1 MYLRN
6 LNPGDMKLQINFK
19 EVTYGWWEIEVPDD
33 ATDEEIMEKAWD
45 EYGNSDIN
53 YGKCDMDITDWE
65 EI

>member
-1 MYLRN
+1 
-6 LNPGDMKLQINFK
+6 MKRLQINFK

-33 ATDEEIMEKAWD
+33 ATDEQIMEKAWD
-45 EYGNSDIN
+45 EYGNAEIN

>member
-1 MYLRN
+1 
-6 LNPGDMKLQINFK
+6 MKLQINFK
-19 EVTYGWWEIEVPDD
+19 EITYGWWEIEVPDD

-45 EYGNSDIN
+45 EYGNADIN